1 MLKLLSPEEEKDFL
15 DFRIKRVKK
24 KVQRFLF
31 ENKGDKKAFFPIFRL
46 FLLAENYAAEDL
58 IPYDKIKQ
66 NLNDLALLNQLVRD
80 FRTQV
85 RYYDND
91 IQKIVLKG
99 QKLREGYRPSY
110 PSFFQDK
117 ERVYLKIN
125 PVSSGFLFLKNLID
139 KINLSIPNDESVKV
153 VEKGFSFLVQSAK
166 DQKCHTHVIGTKAGR
181 FLKKQSDFLSQILT
195 RVSSSNTAED
205 FVSYLNGI
213 HSYQDYLNTYSKF
226 KSRSCFS
233 MPRALMTP
241 VLFYEVMSKG
251 ALVSSDDLKNRLF
264 NLREFYSKQYQDFHL
279 MQAVHKGNEQK
290 NDIIDMLVLSK
301 YPSDIA
307 KMSAYAEYSK
317 DEWASCLTPKGIN
330 SHYLPEEIGNGVF
343 VAFGINSKNPAKKL
357 ARISIKPF
365 VNENG
370 NVYFKSGYMYGL
382 KIPAVR
388 EQLDEFLSQYQPRL
402 RGAFSLFDG
411 CYKDAEAS
419 TYYFNMDEYDIL
431 KHQNLIYSKGVD
443 GRICVGNWNRKY
455 LSLTAKLNALD
466 AFFDSRPKLSVSSD
480 GVASSVSFKN
490 MDIYGIFECYY
501 FSKKHQNL
509 LPFHA
514 DELRLLSSNIHDF
527 KGIKNRY
534 FSLQMHLSNHLKSLE
549 GLSLDCSDV
558 SLCRMQITA
567 PVFKLP
573 PQVRNFE
580 SGVTKFNID
589 HLDLSHVTGSVQISE
604 SYLENVKEIT
614 LPKKAER
621 VDLIFSTF
629 PEELFLDIRGITSFM
644 FAPFNCVSIHD
655 FKMDNRVKRV
665 HLTNVLLKETDV
677 LDFSNCDEVSLHN
690 TSLKDVKK
698 LILPKGKT
706 VYLKGCDFP
715 YPLKEEDIIR
725 NGGYGLWQNK
735 VRLDAQHHPMRYLS
749 SNYLNQNG

>member
-1 MLKLLSPEEEKDFL
+1 MLKLLSAEEEKDFL

-80 FRTQV
+80 FRAQV

-99 QKLREGYRPSY
+99 QKLREGYKPSY

-139 KINLSIPNDESVKV
+139 KINLSIPKGESVKV

-195 RVSSSNTAED
+195 RVSSSNAVED

-226 KSRSCFS
+226 KSRSRFS

-241 VLFYEVMSKG
+241 VLFYEVKAKG
-251 ALVSSDDLKNRLF
+251 AFVSSDDLKNRLF

-388 EQLDEFLSQYQPRL
+388 EQLDEFLSQYQPKL
-402 RGAFSLFDG
+402 RGAFTLVDG
-411 CYKDAEAS
+411 CYKDAEAE
-419 TYYFNMDEYDIL
+419 THYFEMDEFDIL
-431 KHQNLIYSKGVD
+431 KHQKLSCSEGVE
-443 GRICVGNWNRKY
+443 GRIGVGNPQRKKY
-455 LSLTAKLNALD
+455 SFTREFESIMDLM
-466 AFFDSRPKLSVSSD
+466 FDSRPKVSVATD
-480 GVASSVSFKN
+480 GVEPYVSFKN

-501 FSKKHQNL
+501 FSKKHVNL
-509 LPFHA
+509 LPYHA
-514 DELRLLSSNIHDF
+514 DELCLLSSNIHDF
-527 KGIKNRY
+527 KGVNKRY
-534 FSLQMHLSNHLKSLE
+534 FALKMHLSNSLKSLE
-549 GLSLDCSDV
+549 GISPYCSDV
-558 SLCRMQITA
+558 SFTRMQIKT

-573 PQVRNFE
+573 SVVRNFE
-580 SGVTKFNID
+580 SGVTTFETGL
-589 HLDLSHVTGSVQISE
+589 LDLSEATGVIRIGE
-604 SYLENVKEIT
+604 SDLRGVKEIS
-614 LPKKAER
+614 LPKKADKVE
-621 VDLIFSTF
+621 F
-629 PEELFLDIRGITSFM
+629 LFLRFPSLISLDISGVKEFEFM
-644 FAPFNCVSIHD
+644 PLNGVVLKD
-655 FKMDNRVKRV
+655 FK
-665 HLTNVLLKETDV
+665 LGEGLKKISMTYVSFSQGTE
-677 LDFSNCDEVSLHN
+677 LDFSNCCKGVYLNNLSLEN
-690 TSLKDVKK
+690 VTK
-698 LILPKGKT
+698 LLLPKDAK
-706 VYLKGCDFP
+706 VCLNDVVLP
-715 YPLKEEDIIR
+715 YNMDAKKVIAR
-725 NGGYGLWQNK
+725 GGYNLQQAKLTTFERG
-735 VRLDAQHHPMRYLS
+735 MERY
-749 SNYLNQNG
+749 